1 MTTLKSLL
9 NDENGFIVSA
19 ELIIVATIVVLS
31 MVVGLSEISF
41 SVNNELED
49 VGSAVGTMNQSF
61 YANGVQS
68 IGKGGTSGSGFLDVK
83 DNCDGQFDI
92 IPAGVRDE
100 TPSQD
105 YDDHDYEYDQY
116 RD

>member
-1 MTTLKSLL
+1 MTTLKTLL

-61 YANGVQS
+61 YANGIQS
-68 IGKGGTSGSGFLDVK
+68 IGKGGTSGSGFRDIV
-83 DNCDGQFDI
+83 DHCDGQFDV
-92 IPAGVRDE
+92 IPAGVRNE
-100 TPSQD
+100 TPRRG
-105 YDDHDYEYDQY
+105 YDDYHQY

>member
-1 MTTLKSLL
+1 MKTLRTLL

-31 MVVGLSEISF
+31 MAVGLSEVSF

-68 IGKGGTSGSGFLDVK
+68 IGKSGTTGSGFQDFA
-83 DNCDGQFDI
+83 DNCDSQFDV
-92 IPAGVRDE
+92 IPAGVRSENRDR
-100 TPSQD
+100 D
-105 YDDHDYEYDQY
+105 YDDYNRYND
-116 RD
+116 

>member
-1 MTTLKSLL
+1 MNNLNTLL

-19 ELIIVATIVVLS
+19 ELIIVATIVVLA
-31 MVVGLSEISF
+31 MAVGLSEVSF

-49 VGSAVGTMNQSF
+49 VSSAVGTMNQSF

-68 IGKGGTSGSGFLDVK
+68 IGKGWTAGSGFGDVV
-83 DNCDGQFDI
+83 DNCDGQFDVI
-92 IPAGVRDE
+92 AAGVRNERPWD
-100 TPSQD
+100 Q
-105 YDDHDYEYDQY
+105 YDDDIDQY

>member
-1 MTTLKSLL
+1 MTTLQTLL

-19 ELIIVATIVVLS
+19 ELIIVATIVVLA
-31 MVVGLSEISF
+31 MVVGLSEVSF

-68 IGKGGTSGSGFLDVK
+68 IGKGGTAGSGFEDVV
-83 DNCDGQFDI
+83 DNCDSQFDV

-100 TPSQD
+100 IRTRDNHQSVGN
-105 YDDHDYEYDQY
+105 HY
-116 RD
+116 RN